1 MQGKTADNYCLILKT
16 TIMKTRILI
25 VASLAMLLISCD
37 MNIMWEPIP
46 VDPLIND
53 SIPNDTIPSD
63 TIISEPVPNPDD
75 IALARQ
81 LVGVWNA
88 APVNNNSH
96 SIFFTEDGRLIDRGD
111 MPQAPNLSLRY
122 PTPRI
127 FSYSIKDGKLI
138 YNADTTSFRIE
149 NDVLTI
155 DAFRISSK
163 EICQIVLTKAY
174 EVPAVP
180 LCQESIDKLNNLY
193 SSDTYHD
200 IPGTNVYA
208 SDCFVDID
216 GSFMPKSFNIPEF
229 NPNKHTLILARMLMY
244 RRDGLN
250 IQLYYNQD
258 SGYYEVIGEGNYV
271 LDGEKCAMPYGI
283 FDIPYETFNF
293 FTKGYPAYS
302 PIIQTRAFIYTY

>member
-1 MQGKTADNYCLILKT
+1 
-16 TIMKTRILI
+16 MKIRILI

-46 VDPLIND
+46 VDPPIND
-53 SIPNDTIPSD
+53 SIPNDSIPNDSIPND
-63 TIISEPVPNPDD
+63 SIPVEPISNPDD

-111 MPQAPNLSLRY
+111 MPQAPNPSLRY

-127 FSYSIKDGKLI
+127 FTYSIKDGKLI

-180 LCQESIDKLNNLY
+180 LCQESIDKLNTLY
-193 SSDTYHD
+193 SLDT
-200 IPGTNVYA
+200 
-208 SDCFVDID
+208 
-216 GSFMPKSFNIPEF
+216 PKSFPAPWLVASTYIADIINGKSLPRSFIPEF
-229 NPNKHTLILARMLMY
+229 NSDKHTLILARTPFY
-244 RRDGLN
+244 SRESLN
-250 IQLYYNQD
+250 VKFYYNQNM
-258 SGYYEVIGEGNYV
+258 GYYEFVGVGLSASEGESY
-271 LDGEKCAMPYGI
+271 AAPYGI
-283 FDIPYETFNF
+283 YDIPYETLHFDG
-293 FTKGYPAYS
+293 TSSGMIS
-302 PIIQTRAFIYTY
+302 PIVQMTPFIYTY